1 MKVLWVTNMPL
12 QEVSERLGVLG
23 TLSQSWLVDLWR
35 IVREAGIT
43 VCSASV
49 SKVSEMKSI
58 ELYGGTHYVIPVV
71 SKFTPASAYQ
81 KYWKQIMEKE
91 QPDLI
96 HIHGTEYRHPLPL
109 LQMYPN
115 VKSILTIQG
124 IMSRISEE
132 FYGGLTR
139 WQTIRYRTLKEN
151 LHLGGMI
158 GTRRQYRKQAKNEAE
173 ILQRVQCVTGRTLW
187 DYSIIKR
194 INPDIRYYQCTYN
207 LRGEF
212 YTADKWN
219 IDRIERYSIYT
230 SFSSFP
236 LKGLHILLKAIALV
250 SREYPKVKVYVP
262 GIKGRP
268 DGSLI
273 VNSGYTHY
281 IADLIEQNDLA
292 GNVCFIGGQSTQ
304 DVISHLQRAH
314 ACVVSSAIEGASA
327 TLREGMHIGTPCI
340 CAYRGGMTEL
350 LRDQESGFYYDY
362 AEYPYLA
369 ERIKQLFADDDMAK
383 SFSAK
388 AIHDAEIMHNRDENA
403 KKWLD
408 VYWQTSKG

>member
-12 QEVSERLGVLG
+12 KEVSDALNVPG

-35 IVREAGIT
+35 LTREAGIT

-49 SKVSEMKSI
+49 SRMNEMKSV
-58 ELYGGTHYVIPVV
+58 ELYGGMHYVIPVI

-81 KYWKQIMEKE
+81 KYWKQIMDREK
-91 QPDLI
+91 PDII

-109 LQMYPN
+109 LKMYPQ

-124 IMSRISEE
+124 LMSRISEE
-132 FYGGLTR
+132 FYGGLTH

-158 GTRRQYRKQAKNEAE
+158 GTRRLYQKQAKNEVE
-173 ILQRVQCVTGRTLW
+173 ILRRVRCVTGRTLW
-187 DYSIIKR
+187 DYSIIRK

-207 LRGEF
+207 LREDF
-212 YTADKWN
+212 YTAEKW
-219 IDRIERYSIYT
+219 DLRHIERYSIYT
-230 SFSSFP
+230 SFSSYP
-236 LKGLHILLKAIALV
+236 LKGLHMLLRAIALV
-250 SREYPKVKVYVP
+250 RREYPQVKLYVP
-262 GIKGRP
+262 GVQGRA

-273 VNSGYTHY
+273 VHSGYTRY
-281 IADLIEQNDLA
+281 IADLIEQNSITN
-292 GNVCFIGGQSTQ
+292 NVCFIGGQSTQ
-304 DVISHLQRAH
+304 DVIYHLQHAH
-314 ACVVSSAIEGASA
+314 ACIVSSAIEGASA

-350 LRDQESGFYYDY
+350 LRDRESGFYYDY

-369 ERIKQLFADDDMAK
+369 ERIKQLFADDDMARR
-383 SFSAK
+383 FSVK
-388 AIHDAEIMHNRDENA
+388 VIHDAEIMHNRDENA

-408 VYWQTSKG
+408 VYRQTYEE